1 MEILS
6 IGEKI
11 RRIRIYKGL
20 TLKDLCSNRISIS
33 KMSCIE
39 NEKIKPDD
47 SILKFI
53 ADKFDVDV
61 EYLKQSIR
69 DQIKNNIK
77 VIMNDK
83 NKFNY
88 EAELEYNLK
97 LSEKNNYNDL
107 CIELLH
113 LLFNYFIGKNQIDSA
128 WILVPKYYGYIQK
141 CFNDKNTA
149 IYYIDIGKYLFKAEE
164 YMQSLNYYNN
174 VINISKRICNNS
186 ILVEALYSKMK
197 CLLML
202 KKYEEVYAL
211 LDKLIKLADCENEK
225 LQKAKIYHLI
235 SVIYL
240 RQNKNGFQKFR
251 DMAYSLYE
259 KNSVEKANA
268 MLNYAEIMFEMN
280 MKDEALDNLKNTL
293 QIYPDE
299 DKKSK
304 TKFVLDIVCKLI
316 KNDIL
321 NIAETLC
328 NNALNES
335 IELNNIVFI
344 ERSYYYKSRI
354 FEKKGD
360 IVSAE
365 TYMSFSMDALL
376 KFANKKIVYK
386 RYMEMGN
393 MYYRMKN
400 TSESIKYFNFAVQI
414 WKKL

>member
-1 MEILS
+1 MINNGNTS

-88 EAELEYNLK
+88 EAELEYNLNFA
-97 LSEKNNYNDL
+97 EKYNYNDL
-107 CIELLH
+107 CVKLLH
-113 LLFNYFIGKNQIDSA
+113 LLFNYFIEKNQINSA

-149 IYYIDIGKYLFKAEE
+149 IYYMDIGKYLFKAEE
-164 YMQSLNYYNN
+164 YTQSLNYYNN
-174 VINISKRICNNS
+174 VINISKRVCNNS

-202 KKYEEVYAL
+202 KKYKEVYTL
-211 LDKLIKLADCENEK
+211 VDKLIELSECENEK
-225 LQKAKIYHLI
+225 LKKAKIYHLI

-240 RQNKNGFQKFR
+240 RQNKN
-251 DMAYSLYE
+251 MYE
-259 KNSVEKANA
+259 KNLVEKANE
-268 MLNYAEIMFEMN
+268 MFDYAEVMFEMN
-280 MKDEALDNLKNTL
+280 MKDEALENLKNAL
-293 QIYPDE
+293 QIYPND
-299 DKKSK
+299 DKEAKI
-304 TKFVLDIVCKLI
+304 KFILDIVCKLI

-328 NNALNES
+328 NNVLNES
-335 IELNNIVFI
+335 IKLNNIVFI
-344 ERSYYYKSRI
+344 EKSYYYKSRI

-376 KFANKKIVYK
+376 KFANKKMVYK

-414 WKKL
+414 RKKL

>member
-77 VIMNDK
+77 VIINDK

-88 EAELEYNLK
+88 EAELEYNLNFA
-97 LSEKNNYNDL
+97 EKYNYNDL
-107 CIELLH
+107 CVKLLH
-113 LLFNYFIGKNQIDSA
+113 LLFNYFIEKNQINSA

-149 IYYIDIGKYLFKAEE
+149 VYYMDIGKYLFKAEE
-164 YMQSLNYYNN
+164 YTQSLNYYNN
-174 VINISKRICNNS
+174 VINISKRVCNNS

-202 KKYEEVYAL
+202 KKYKEVYTL
-211 LDKLIKLADCENEK
+211 VDKLIELSECENEK
-225 LQKAKIYHLI
+225 LKKAKIYHLI

-240 RQNKNGFQKFR
+240 RQNKNDFQKFR
-251 DMAYSLYE
+251 DISYSMYE
-259 KNSVEKANA
+259 KNLVEKANE
-268 MLNYAEIMFEMN
+268 MFDYAEVMFEMN
-280 MKDEALDNLKNTL
+280 MKDEALENLKNAL
-293 QIYPDE
+293 QIYPND
-299 DKKSK
+299 DKEAKI
-304 TKFVLDIVCKLI
+304 KFILDIVCKLI

-328 NNALNES
+328 NNVLNES
-335 IELNNIVFI
+335 IQLNNIVFI
-344 ERSYYYKSRI
+344 EKSYYYKSRI

-365 TYMSFSMDALL
+365 TYMSFSMDAML
-376 KFANKKIVYK
+376 KFANKKMVYK

-414 WKKL
+414 RKKL